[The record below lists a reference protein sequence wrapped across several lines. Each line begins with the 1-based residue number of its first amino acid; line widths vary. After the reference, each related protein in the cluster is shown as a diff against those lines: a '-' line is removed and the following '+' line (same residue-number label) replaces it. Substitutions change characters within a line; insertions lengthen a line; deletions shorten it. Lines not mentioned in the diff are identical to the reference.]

1 MREKAPT
8 FWYLLESAACS
19 TKRQKRNSH
28 KRSNKRLLG
37 VYFKFKGL
45 SAKGFDTLHALGIT
59 MSFKWM
65 TNAVE
70 KLSHEAMKEVQALVD
85 GWTKK
90 TEFGSGT
97 AATVYIR
104 KDAPLRRPGL
114 NQELEEWRARG
125 MKNPISEA
133 DIHELIS
140 ATSPS
145 VQRQM
150 IYHVLRVLLDAP
162 EFHLDTYAGKNSS
175 FLKPPMPIEALPCG
189 PDHITMRYMLG
200 SMPIPGATYDD
211 DDRVLSAL
219 WTQMGYKTK
228 ADLKKLGEQNIE
240 FIIGDQLTADRI
252 RGLQRFR
259 CQERNSFDRL
269 DFVIPVF
276 GWLYLQM
283 AFAKSLH
290 KQYLGTNADVGLKQ
304 AFTILER
311 KGLDQASTKGPF
323 HDNLERVLY
332 HILEAHIRACWH
344 LVANV
349 EHIEDLRKL
358 DPVDLLQLAEKLSR
372 EDASTDA
379 IMLMKRTG
387 KED

>member
-1 MREKAPT
+1 M
-8 FWYLLESAACS
+8 S
-19 TKRQKRNSH
+19 SH
-28 KRSNKRLLG
+28 S
-37 VYFKFKGL
+37 
-45 SAKGFDTLHALGIT
+45 
-59 MSFKWM
+59 
-65 TNAVE
+65 
-70 KLSHEAMKEVQALVD
+70 

-200 SMPIPGATYDD
+200 SMPIPGATS
-211 DDRVLSAL
+211 RSSVNRILSSSLVISSPQTVSAACNVSVAKNGTHL
-219 WTQMGYKTK
+219 TGLTLSFQSSGGCISRWHLRSHFTNNISVQTQM
-228 ADLKKLGEQNIE
+228 
-240 FIIGDQLTADRI
+240 
-252 RGLQRFR
+252 
-259 CQERNSFDRL
+259 
-269 DFVIPVF
+269 
-276 GWLYLQM
+276 
-283 AFAKSLH
+283 
-290 KQYLGTNADVGLKQ
+290 
-304 AFTILER
+304 
-311 KGLDQASTKGPF
+311 
-323 HDNLERVLY
+323 
-332 HILEAHIRACWH
+332 
-344 LVANV
+344 
-349 EHIEDLRKL
+349 
-358 DPVDLLQLAEKLSR
+358 LA
-372 EDASTDA
+372 
-379 IMLMKRTG
+379 
-387 KED
+387 